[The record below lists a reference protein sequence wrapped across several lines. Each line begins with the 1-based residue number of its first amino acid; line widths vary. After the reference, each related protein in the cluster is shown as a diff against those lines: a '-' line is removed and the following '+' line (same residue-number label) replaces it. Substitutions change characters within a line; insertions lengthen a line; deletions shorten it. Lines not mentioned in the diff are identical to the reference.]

1 MRISIPGMVLTVV
14 LYCVEFLLFTYY
26 VIGCHSY
33 IASWHN
39 MMNETRN
46 FIDEV
51 IDTREI
57 TEQMEEDFA
66 LALASGDIVYRANIY
81 REIKKIDP
89 DPTNLGTVGS
99 VGGTIT
105 TWITTDN
112 YSKFNTGD
120 RIVVETEPVS
130 VGPYEAI
137 ANLLLRLPTQRTKVV
152 KSARVR

>member
-1 MRISIPGMVLTVV
+1 
-14 LYCVEFLLFTYY
+14 
-26 VIGCHSY
+26 
-33 IASWHN
+33 
-39 MMNETRN
+39 MNETRN

-51 IDTREI
+51 IDTREV
-57 TEQMEEDFA
+57 TEQMEADFA

-130 VGPYEAI
+130 VGPYEVI

-152 KSARVR
+152 KSARIR

>member
-1 MRISIPGMVLTVV
+1 MRVSVPGLVLVV
-14 LYCVEFLLFTYY
+14 VMYCVEFLLFTYY

-33 IASWHN
+33 IASWHT

-57 TEQMEEDFA
+57 TPQMEEDFA
-66 LALASGDIVYRANIY
+66 LALASGDVVYHADIY

-89 DPTNLGTVGS
+89 DPANLGSATK
-99 VGGTIT
+99 VGGTVT
-105 TWITTDN
+105 SWVVVDD

-120 RIVVETEPVS
+120 RIVVEASPVS

-137 ANLLLRLPTQRTKVV
+137 ANLILRLPADKAKIV

>member
-33 IASWHN
+33 ISSWHN

-51 IDTREI
+51 IDTREV
-57 TEQMEEDFA
+57 TEQMEADFA

-130 VGPYEAI
+130 VGPYEVI

-152 KSARVR
+152 KSARIR